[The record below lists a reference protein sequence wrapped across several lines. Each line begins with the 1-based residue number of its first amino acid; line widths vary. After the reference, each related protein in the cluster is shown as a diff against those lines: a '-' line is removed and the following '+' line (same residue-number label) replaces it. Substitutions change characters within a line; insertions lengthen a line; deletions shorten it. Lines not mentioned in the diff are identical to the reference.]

1 MATKDRRAYIR
12 PSWTVYI
19 DMGDLELSW
28 TDERSTLAV
37 ALMAHMFR
45 DSYGPS
51 LIGARAIRS
60 EARCLFTFDTE
71 AHAAQAA
78 EDLAT
83 AGDAFKQALVER
95 GLI

>member
-1 MATKDRRAYIR
+1 MA
-12 PSWTVYI
+12 
-19 DMGDLELSW
+19 DLELSW
-28 TDERSTLAV
+28 NDERSTLAV

-60 EARCLFTFDTE
+60 QKTCLFTFDTE
-71 AHAAQAA
+71 DHAIQAAQ
-78 EDLAT
+78 DLGN